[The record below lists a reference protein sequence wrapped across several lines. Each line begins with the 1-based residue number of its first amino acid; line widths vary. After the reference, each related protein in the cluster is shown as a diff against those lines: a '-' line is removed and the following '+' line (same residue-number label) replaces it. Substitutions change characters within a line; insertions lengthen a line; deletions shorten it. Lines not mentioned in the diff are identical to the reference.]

1 MSMLM
6 LEAVLL
12 LALIA
17 ITLVVIFN
25 KDLMV
30 VVVTYCAFSFITMF
44 LYIVMG
50 APDVAFTEAV
60 IGVIST
66 IYFIMTLRNID
77 RGASDAESATID
89 INCDLPGCIFCDI
102 GFPAGNR
109 RSVLQAEYPYDG
121 LLH

>member
-1 MSMLM
+1 MSLI

-12 LALIA
+12 LGLISIALA
-17 ITLVVIFN
+17 IIFG

-30 VVVTYCAFSFITMF
+30 SVVIYCAFSFITMF

-66 IYFIMTLRNID
+66 VFFIIILRSIS
-77 RGASDAESATID
+77 RKTK
-89 INCDLPGCIFCDI
+89 
-102 GFPAGNR
+102 
-109 RSVLQAEYPYDG
+109 
-121 LLH
+121 

>member
-1 MSMLM
+1 MHSLI

-12 LALIA
+12 LALIV
-17 ITLVVIFN
+17 ITLTVIFD
-25 KDLMV
+25 KDLMA

-66 IYFIMTLRNID
+66 IFFVIALKTID
-77 RGASDAESATID
+77 RR
-89 INCDLPGCIFCDI
+89 C
-102 GFPAGNR
+102 R
-109 RSVLQAEYPYDG
+109 
-121 LLH
+121 

>member
-1 MSMLM
+1 MHSLI

-17 ITLVVIFN
+17 ITLTVIFD
-25 KDLMV
+25 KDLMA

-50 APDVAFTEAV
+50 APDVAITEAV

-66 IYFIMTLRNID
+66 IFFVIALKTID
-77 RGASDAESATID
+77 RR
-89 INCDLPGCIFCDI
+89 C
-102 GFPAGNR
+102 R
-109 RSVLQAEYPYDG
+109 
-121 LLH
+121 

>member
-1 MSMLM
+1 MPGIIRDITERELRKRREMTEMSMLM

-50 APDVAFTEAV
+50 AADVAFTEAV

-77 RGASDAESATID
+77 RR
-89 INCDLPGCIFCDI
+89 CK
-102 GFPAGNR
+102 
-109 RSVLQAEYPYDG
+109 
-121 LLH
+121 